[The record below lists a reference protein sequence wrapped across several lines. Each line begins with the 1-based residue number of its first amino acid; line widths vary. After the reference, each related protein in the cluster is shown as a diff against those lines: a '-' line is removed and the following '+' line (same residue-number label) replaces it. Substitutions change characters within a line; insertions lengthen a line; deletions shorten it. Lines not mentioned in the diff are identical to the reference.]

1 MKSLVAASVIIL
13 LSAAVELINAKAY
26 ETWREDF
33 EEMATGS
40 QWEGSLDHPELTKIV
55 KTASPIGK
63 KTKALEIKYLKNKFG
78 NESRVRY
85 KVRLVK
91 ADVYVVEFQVKF
103 KSGFDFK
110 KGGKLPGICGG
121 SCTTGCKNIT
131 ADGWSSRFM
140 WYGGNKTATL

>member
-13 LSAAVELINAKAY
+13 LSVAVELINAKAY

-40 QWEGSLDHPELTKIV
+40 QWKGSLDHPELTRIIE
-55 KTASPIGK
+55 TASPIGK
-63 KTKALEIKYLKNKFG
+63 ETKALEIKYLQDKFG
-78 NESRVRY
+78 KESRVRY

-110 KGGKLPGICGG
+110 KGGMRD
-121 SCTTGCKNIT
+121 S
-131 ADGWSSRFM
+131 
-140 WYGGNKTATL
+140 